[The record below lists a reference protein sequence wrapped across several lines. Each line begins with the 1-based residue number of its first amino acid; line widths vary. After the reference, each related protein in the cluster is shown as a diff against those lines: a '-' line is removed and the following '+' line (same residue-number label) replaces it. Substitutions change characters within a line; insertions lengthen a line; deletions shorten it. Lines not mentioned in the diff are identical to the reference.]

1 MRLEVKSVNFDFNSS
16 STLCLYIVCLLCTV
30 RLLRVVSLIFYRVMV
45 FIVPLRISCFACSL
59 CIAFIL
65 IWQFNWYLSRG
76 VKSGCGFL
84 VMHFIVCVFVWV
96 SGCVNMHIC
105 VNGRKL
111 THTVLFLNEI
121 EREVIIE
128 FSYLIITCFFSF
140 GGKEL
145 TKTATKNNKTKNF
158 ACTKVIISFKG
169 SFLIT

>member
-1 MRLEVKSVNFDFNSS
+1 MWLEVKSVNFDFNSS

-84 VMHFIVCVFVWV
+84 MIHFIVCV
-96 SGCVNMHIC
+96 CVCEWLCKYAYMCEWKKINSYSFISQWNRTWSHNRIY
-105 VNGRKL
+105 
-111 THTVLFLNEI
+111 LFNY
-121 EREVIIE
+121 
-128 FSYLIITCFFSF
+128 YLFFFSF
-140 GGKEL
+140 GGKKL
-145 TKTATKNNKTKNF
+145 TKTATKKTKQRTSP
-158 ACTKVIISFKG
+158 APKLLCPSKVH
-169 SFLIT
+169 FL